1 MIKTVDKRNGIAYTV
16 IEQLNN
22 YSINGGLYGQRGKEK
37 YSRYVAER

>member
-22 YSINGGLYGQRGKEK
+22 YSINGGLYGQRDEEQHP
-37 YSRYVAER
+37 RHAAER